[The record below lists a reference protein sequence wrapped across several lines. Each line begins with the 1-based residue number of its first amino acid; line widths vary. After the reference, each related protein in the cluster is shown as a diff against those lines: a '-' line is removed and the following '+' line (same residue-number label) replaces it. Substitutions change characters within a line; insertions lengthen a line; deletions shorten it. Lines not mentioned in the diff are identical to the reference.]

1 MAVKDFSFG
10 SLESK
15 KFAVGKK
22 KKMHFLQSANLP
34 VLYSTCVPTGSI
46 STAFIK
52 TGNKYIY

>member
-15 KFAVGKK
+15 KFAVEK

-34 VLYSTCVPTGSI
+34 VLYTTCVPTGSI
-46 STAFIK
+46 STI
-52 TGNKYIY
+52 ISL